1 MTDFDLYIAKTQARL
16 AFFLIIILVL
26 LSFGVVALMLWPNV
40 HPQQEIV
47 GLIVQVVT
55 GVLALCGSAIA
66 YFFARH
72 RPATAADNERPHQG
86 SLKRSHYHKY
96 RRHSIRTGR
105 RRPFSPTLQEKKP

>member
-72 RPATAADNERPHQG
+72 RPATAADNED
-86 SLKRSHYHKY
+86 
-96 RRHSIRTGR
+96 
-105 RRPFSPTLQEKKP
+105 PTKVVSKEATTTSTVVTQSVPAAAVPLVQPLPEKKP